1 MAEPIKNELTMGVC
15 AKGAAPQD
23 ANITDAARKYA
34 QNICGAKVV
43 DSFEVKVSDPGKRL
57 IDDSNY
63 YCRSVN
69 VSFFC
74 SEPQQVKGSNPSWE
88 KGSPK
93 QTEEKPAVHK
103 KDYL

>member
-34 QNICGAKVV
+34 QNVCGPKVV
-43 DSFEVKVSDPGKRL
+43 DSFEVTVADQGKEL
-57 IDDSNY
+57 MKDGAY
-63 YCRSVN
+63 YCKNLN

-74 SEPQQVKGSNPSWE
+74 SEPQPVKGSNPRWE
-88 KGSPK
+88 RGSPK
-93 QTEEKPAVHK
+93 QEEQPVVHK